1 MKLFIAEKPELAR
14 AIADAI
20 DGKQVKQNGYIEVGN
35 NTITWCFGH
44 LLCLKNP
51 DEYDEKYKKW
61 QLEDLPFNIKK
72 LQLKPIKG
80 KEKQISI
87 IKGLL
92 KQAEVVIN
100 AGDPDEEGQL
110 LVDELL
116 EYLGNT
122 KPVKRILINDNTK
135 PSVKKALEKLKD
147 NKDFIGLKN
156 SAYVRSVADWK
167 YGLNLTRAYTLKANT
182 GKVLSV
188 GRVQTPILNLVY
200 NRECAV
206 KNHIKEKFYNLKA
219 DSKGQDFTYVIPS
232 DQLEEG
238 LCKNKTYLESI
249 QSKCETKNNFI
260 ISSVEVKIEET
271 SPPLPFN
278 LLKLQAE
285 AFKRYKYKPDKTQD
299 ITQKLREVFKA
310 ITYNRSDCQYLSDE
324 HYSQREDLVKGINNN
339 LTDFKNLKLDLNLK
353 SKAFNNSNIT
363 AHHGIIPTINY
374 LDVSKFS
381 SDELNIYKMIA
392 QRYML
397 QFLPNKIVEKTTYLA
412 KNTEDI
418 EFKAVVNKLIQ
429 LGWQEFYKEEVE
441 DSKKDAEENDN
452 NLSYNKG
459 EALNFKEFQLLESET
474 KPKPLYTQASLLTDL
489 TAVAKYIKNPEIKKL
504 LIAKDK
510 EKKGENGGIGTPA
523 TRATILKNLF
533 DRGFIIEAKG
543 KIVTTQ
549 LGKDFLA
556 CLPGNAKEP
565 DMTALWSNK
574 QEEIKN
580 NQLLVADFLNE
591 IDSFIS
597 EEINTIAKSNI
608 SIGSNQNAT
617 NSGKSSKSSNFSKD
631 KNAKQLNKNSKT
643 LDKTHKCPKCNTNY
657 LQKRVGQY
665 GNFWSCSGYPNCK
678 TSFKDYK
685 GKPQLVKG
693 IK

>member
-20 DGKQVKQNGYIEVGN
+20 DGKQIKQNGYIEVAN

-61 QLEDLPFNIKK
+61 QLEDLPFNIKQ

-92 KQAEVVIN
+92 KQAEVVVN

-116 EYLGNT
+116 EYLGNS

-135 PSVKKALEKLKD
+135 ASVRKALEKLQD

-206 KNHIKEKFYNLKA
+206 KNHVKEKFYNLKA
-219 DSKGQDFTYVIPS
+219 ESKGHDFTYIIP
-232 DQLEEG
+232 QNELEDV
-238 LCKNKTYLESI
+238 LCKNRPYLESI
-249 QSKCETKNNFI
+249 KNTCEAKNDFI
-260 ISSVEVKIEET
+260 ISNVEVKVEET
-271 SPPLPFN
+271 PPPLPFN

-285 AFKRYKYKPDKTQD
+285 AFKKYKYKPDKTQD

-324 HYSQREDLVKGINNN
+324 HYSQREDLVKAINSN
-339 LTDFKNLKLDLNLK
+339 LADFKNLKLDLNLK
-353 SKAFNNSNIT
+353 SKAFNNANIT
-363 AHHGIIPTINY
+363 AHHGIIPTINCI
-374 LDVSKFS
+374 DISKFS
-381 SDELNIYKMIA
+381 IDELNIYKMIA
-392 QRYML
+392 QRYIL
-397 QFLPNKIVEKTTYLA
+397 QFLPNKIVEKTIYLA
-412 KNTEDI
+412 KNTENI

-429 LGWQEFYKEEVE
+429 LGWQEFYKEEAENLIE
-441 DSKKDAEENDN
+441 DTKKENN
-452 NLSYNKG
+452 QLSYNKG
-459 EALNFKEFQLLESET
+459 EVLHFKEFQLLEGET

-489 TAVAKYIKNPEIKKL
+489 TAVAKYIKNPDIKKL

-591 IDSFIS
+591 IDSFITT
-597 EEINTIAKSNI
+597 EINTIKQSNI
-608 SIGSNQNAT
+608 SIGSIKNTT

-631 KNAKQLNKNSKT
+631 KNSKT
-643 LDKTHKCPKCNTNY
+643 LDKTYKCPKCNTNY

-678 TSFKDYK
+678 SSFKDYK